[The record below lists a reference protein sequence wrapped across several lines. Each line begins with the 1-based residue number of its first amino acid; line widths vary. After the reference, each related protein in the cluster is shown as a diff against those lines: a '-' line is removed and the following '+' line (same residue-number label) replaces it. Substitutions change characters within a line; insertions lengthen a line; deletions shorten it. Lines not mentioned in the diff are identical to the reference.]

1 MGRKPT
7 VNGETAAQHSQ
18 FAREMTAYLNHIRED
33 SGLSVRGVSALTP
46 DARSNSWWA
55 EIFNGR
61 KILTTNDVHYI
72 AANLLGLSPY
82 KFVDNARR
90 YASGEAVSTVR
101 FNVGALPD
109 DVDVLSQ
116 AEEQAL
122 RKSDLGLAAYR
133 GRNEA
138 ETPTAD

>member
-7 VNGETAAQHSQ
+7 VNGETAGQHSQ

-55 EIFNGR
+55 EIFNGK
-61 KILTTNDVHYI
+61 KILTTNDIHFISVD
-72 AANLLGLSPY
+72 LLGMSPY
-82 KFVDNARR
+82 RFVENARR
-90 YASGEAVSTVR
+90 YAGHEEVSTVR
-101 FNVGALPD
+101 FGVGGLPD
-109 DVDVLSQ
+109 DVEVLSQ

-122 RKSDLGLAAYR
+122 RQSDLGLAAYR

-138 ETPTAD
+138 ENPTAE